1 MILKYYKKFFFLF
14 SIIVFFLLLSIK
26 VLTKYNYIK
35 SYYLFNNPVN
45 NFSLKTNLDYDYFLN
60 TFRELHGKLGYGTVI
75 MSEINIKIND
85 SANIITITQLTKNQ
99 YLKEIHPYINHPLL
113 TKFDFNYK
121 FKKMNSSYYLRNTI
135 FLLIFLSISVVLLFN
150 FFIKK

>member
-26 VLTKYNYIK
+26 AHNKYDYIK
-35 SYYLFNNPVN
+35 SYYLFNNQVD
-45 NFSLKTNLDYDYFLN
+45 NFTIKTDLDYDYFLN
-60 TFRELHGKLGYGTVI
+60 TFRDLNGKYGYGTII
-75 MSEINIKIND
+75 MSEIEVKIND
-85 SANIITITQLTKNQ
+85 SVNIITITQLSKNE
-99 YLKEIHPYINHPLL
+99 YLKEISPYINRSLL

-121 FKKMNSSYYLRNTI
+121 FRKINSSYFLRHTI